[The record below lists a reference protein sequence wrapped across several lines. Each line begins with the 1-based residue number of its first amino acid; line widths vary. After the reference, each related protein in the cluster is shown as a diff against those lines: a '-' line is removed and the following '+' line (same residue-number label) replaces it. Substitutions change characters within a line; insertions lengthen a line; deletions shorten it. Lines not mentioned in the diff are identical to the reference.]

1 MGEIERDGRRLWAA
15 VAAWVIAATA
25 LTIILVETLASPLKG
40 QDIAFSTARM
50 TAYVTA
56 GPTGLLFIAS
66 ALAFAFIIWLTLC
79 WIEVAASFGRVLGS
93 LAPGFWVLAIYAG
106 LAAALLWLVPLPSF
120 PADALGSWESYR
132 RSFLME
138 EPLRSIW
145 LARIPAMVVA
155 MASVA
160 ISIKRRLSCMWKD
173 ACIGI
178 GCGIAFLLAL
188 SLILNLLGA
197 TPG

>member
-1 MGEIERDGRRLWAA
+1 MGEIERDGRRLCAA
-15 VAAWVIAATA
+15 VAAWVVAATA
-25 LTIILVETLASPLKG
+25 LTIILVETLASPLKVHG
-40 QDIAFSTARM
+40 IAFSTARM

-56 GPTGLLFIAS
+56 GVAGLLFIAS

-106 LAAALLWLVPLPSF
+106 LAAAVLWLVPLSSF

-132 RSFLME
+132 RWLLME

-145 LARIPAMVVA
+145 LVRIPAMVVA
-155 MASVA
+155 IASVA
-160 ISIKRRLSCMWKD
+160 ISVKRRVSCMWKD
-173 ACIGI
+173 ACLGI
-178 GCGIAFLLAL
+178 GCGITFLLAL

>member
-1 MGEIERDGRRLWAA
+1 MGEIERDGQRLGAA
-15 VAAWVIAATA
+15 LAAWVVAATA

-40 QDIAFSTARM
+40 QGIAFSTACM

-56 GPTGLLFIAS
+56 GLAGLLFIAS
-66 ALAFAFIIWLTLC
+66 ALALAFIIWLTLC
-79 WIEVAASFGRVLGS
+79 WIEVAALFSRVLGS
-93 LAPGFWVLAIYAG
+93 LAPGFWVLAIYSG
-106 LAAALLWLVPLPSF
+106 LAAVALWLAPLPSF

-160 ISIKRRLSCMWKD
+160 ISVKRRLSCLWKD
-173 ACIGI
+173 AFIGI

>member
-1 MGEIERDGRRLWAA
+1 MGETECDGRRLWAA
-15 VAAWVIAATA
+15 VAAWVVAATA

-40 QDIAFSTARM
+40 HGIAFSTARM

-56 GPTGLLFIAS
+56 GLTGLLFIAL

-79 WIEVAASFGRVLGS
+79 WIEVAASFGRVLDS
-93 LAPGFWVLAIYAG
+93 LSPGFWVLAIYAG
-106 LAAALLWLVPLPSF
+106 LAAAVLWLMPLPSF
-120 PADALGSWESYR
+120 PADTLGSWESYR

-145 LARIPAMVVA
+145 QARIPAVVVA

-160 ISIKRRLSCMWKD
+160 ISVKHRLGCMWKD

-178 GCGIAFLLAL
+178 ACGITFLLAL

>member
-1 MGEIERDGRRLWAA
+1 MGEIERDGRRLWTA
-15 VAAWVIAATA
+15 VAVWVVAATA

-40 QDIAFSTARM
+40 QGIAFSTARM

-56 GPTGLLFIAS
+56 GLDGLLFIAS
-66 ALAFAFIIWLTLC
+66 ALACAFIIWLMLC
-79 WIEVAASFGRVLGS
+79 WIEVAASFSRVLGS

-106 LAAALLWLVPLPSF
+106 LAAVMLWLAPLPSF
-120 PADALGSWESYR
+120 PADALSSWESYR
-132 RSFLME
+132 RSVLME

-155 MASVA
+155 MASIT
-160 ISIKRRLSCMWKD
+160 ISVKRRLSCMWKD

-188 SLILNLLGA
+188 SLILNLLSA